1 MTLTGAYLRAWRY
14 YRGDWPKIL
23 LAAVLMGLTA
33 LASLAQPFPVAI
45 LGDIL
50 LQNSATKPL
59 TAPDRLFLRFGPAN
73 PAAQV
78 LCLAALYI
86 LFRVASELI
95 GLAQGF
101 YKIRIGYNGQV
112 RVRCDLFRQLQR
124 LSVSFYRSHPQGDLI
139 YRISSDTNGFITA
152 FNVVFG
158 LLVNAITLLFMFAI
172 MLSMNW
178 KMALVAVSITP
189 LLFWAIR
196 KYGGVLN
203 KTTARAQ
210 QIEAGLATAVHRSV
224 ATMGLVQAF
233 GREEDEY
240 KRFGKDVD
248 ASSNAW
254 IGVHMQGM
262 VYWAVLGICFGLGA
276 SLVIGFG
283 GHLAQAGMLA
293 VGDIWIFFI
302 YVTTQLYAPL
312 QALSG
317 SETELRRG
325 LAGMNRVYEI
335 LDIELEIK
343 DAPKAIDLPKQPRV
357 LRLDCVSFA
366 YRADA
371 PPVLRDVDVSI
382 EPGEMVAFVGSSGA
396 GKTSL
401 LNLLP
406 RFYDPTAGAVR
417 LDEHD
422 IRSVKLR
429 DLRKHVA
436 LVPQESP
443 ILSATVAENI
453 AFGNPGASEA
463 EIRLAAGLAGAQTFV
478 ESLPQKY
485 QSVLTESGQNLS
497 GGQRQ
502 RIGIARALATEAPIL
517 VLDEPTSA
525 LDSYNEQM
533 ITETLRG
540 LKGKRTVVI
549 VSHRLSTVIDCD
561 RIYVLEEGRVV
572 EQGTHEELIGRGGA
586 YYRLARHQMKLGGA
600 AETITSA

>member
-1 MTLTGAYLRAWRY
+1 M
-14 YRGDWPKIL
+14 
-23 LAAVLMGLTA
+23 
-33 LASLAQPFPVAI
+33 
-45 LGDIL
+45 
-50 LQNSATKPL
+50 
-59 TAPDRLFLRFGPAN
+59 
-73 PAAQV
+73 
-78 LCLAALYI
+78 
-86 LFRVASELI
+86 
-95 GLAQGF
+95 
-101 YKIRIGYNGQV
+101 
-112 RVRCDLFRQLQR
+112 QR

-233 GREEDEY
+233 GREDDEY
-240 KRFGKDVD
+240 KRFSKDVD

-276 SLVIGFG
+276 SLVIGYG

-312 QALSG
+312 QAPERERNRTSPRTGGDEPGLRDSG
-317 SETELRRG
+317 CRTGDQKCAECDRSAKVAAL
-325 LAGMNRVYEI
+325 
-335 LDIELEIK
+335 
-343 DAPKAIDLPKQPRV
+343 
-357 LRLDCVSFA
+357 LRLDRVGFA
-366 YRADA
+366 YRADV
-371 PPVLRDVDVSI
+371 PSVLRDVDVSI

-406 RFYDPTAGAVR
+406 GFTIQRRGPCGWTNMTYVR
-417 LDEHD
+417 
-422 IRSVKLR
+422 
-429 DLRKHVA
+429 
-436 LVPQESP
+436 
-443 ILSATVAENI
+443 
-453 AFGNPGASEA
+453 
-463 EIRLAAGLAGAQTFV
+463 
-478 ESLPQKY
+478 
-485 QSVLTESGQNLS
+485 
-497 GGQRQ
+497 
-502 RIGIARALATEAPIL
+502 
-517 VLDEPTSA
+517 
-525 LDSYNEQM
+525 
-533 ITETLRG
+533 
-540 LKGKRTVVI
+540 
-549 VSHRLSTVIDCD
+549 
-561 RIYVLEEGRVV
+561 
-572 EQGTHEELIGRGGA
+572 
-586 YYRLARHQMKLGGA
+586 
-600 AETITSA
+600 

>member
-1 MTLTGAYLRAWRY
+1 MSLTQAYLRAWRY
-14 YRGDWPKIL
+14 YREDWGKIL
-23 LAAVLMGLTA
+23 VSVLLVGLTT
-33 LASLAQPFPVAI
+33 LANLAQPFPLAI
-45 LGDIL
+45 LVDYVLWHKPAKALPHRLFAEYGPHDAVGQVIVLAAIMIL
-50 LQNSATKPL
+50 L
-59 TAPDRLFLRFGPAN
+59 R
-73 PAAQV
+73 V
-78 LCLAALYI
+78 L
-86 LFRVASELI
+86 SEGI

-112 RVRCDLFRQLQR
+112 RVRSELFRHMQR
-124 LSVSFYRSHPQGDLI
+124 LSLSFYRSRAQGDLI
-139 YRISSDTNGFITA
+139 FRLSTDTNGFVAA

-158 LLVNAITLLFMFAI
+158 LLVNTITLLFMMVIMFA
-172 MLSMNW
+172 MNW

-210 QIEAGLATAVHRSV
+210 TIEAGLATAVHRSV
-224 ATMGLVQAF
+224 ATMGIVQAF
-233 GREEDEY
+233 GREDDEY
-240 KRFGKDVD
+240 DRFRGDV
-248 ASSNAW
+248 AHSSNAW
-254 IGVHMQGM
+254 VNVHMQGM
-262 VYWAVLGICFGLGA
+262 VYWGVLGVCFGLGA
-276 SLVIGFG
+276 ALIFGVGGYLAWKGSLEVGF
-283 GHLAQAGMLA
+283 
-293 VGDIWIFFI
+293 IWVFFQ

-335 LDIELEIK
+335 LDIEPEIK
-343 DAPKAIDLPKQPRV
+343 DAPDAIHLPRQSRT
-357 LRLDCVSFA
+357 LQLDHVAFG
-366 YRADA
+366 YKPDA
-371 PPVLRDVDVSI
+371 PPVLQDVSVTI
-382 EPGEMVAFVGSSGA
+382 EPGQMVAFVGSSGA

-417 LDEHD
+417 LDGHD
-422 IRSVKLR
+422 LRKVKLA

-436 LVPQESP
+436 LVLQESP
-443 ILSATVAENI
+443 ILSATVADNI
-453 AFGNPGASEA
+453 AYGNPKASEA
-463 EIRLAAGLAGAQTFV
+463 DIRAAAKLAGADAFIQ
-478 ESLPQKY
+478 SLPEKY
-485 QSVLTESGQNLS
+485 ASMLHEGGQNLS

-525 LDSYNEQM
+525 LDSHNEEM

-540 LKGKRTVVI
+540 LKGQRTVVI
-549 VSHRLSTVIDCD
+549 VSHRLSTVVDCD
-561 RIYVLEEGRVV
+561 CIFVMEAGRVV
-572 EQGTHEELIGRGGA
+572 EQGTHEELINRRGA

-600 AETITSA
+600 PEAVATV

>member
-1 MTLTGAYLRAWRY
+1 MTLTRAHLRAWRY
-14 YRGDWPKIL
+14 YREDRGKIL
-23 LAAVLMGLTA
+23 LAAVLVGLTA

-45 LGDIL
+45 LGDML
-50 LQNSATKPL
+50 LQHAPATW
-59 TAPDRLFLRFGPAN
+59 PDRMFLRFGPDGPIAR
-73 PAAQV
+73 V
-78 LCLAALYI
+78 ICLALLYI
-86 LFRVASELI
+86 FFRVSSELI

-112 RVRCDLFRQLQR
+112 RVRCDLYRQLQR

-158 LLVNAITLLFMFAI
+158 LLVNSITLLFMFAI
-172 MLSMNW
+172 MVSMNW

-203 KTTARAQ
+203 QTTAKAQ

-224 ATMGLVQAF
+224 GTMGVVQAF
-233 GREEDEY
+233 GREDDEY
-240 KRFGKDVD
+240 TRFRGDVD

-262 VYWAVLGICFGLGA
+262 IYWAVLGICFGMGA
-276 SLVIGFG
+276 ALVILVG
-283 GHLAQAGMLA
+283 GRLVQAGALA
-293 VGDIWIFFI
+293 VGDIWVFFI
-302 YVTTQLYAPL
+302 YVTIQLYAPL

-335 LDIELEIK
+335 LDMEPEIK
-343 DAPKAIDLPKQPRV
+343 DASNAIELPRRPRV
-357 LRLDCVSFA
+357 LRLDQVSFA

-371 PPVLRDVDVSI
+371 PPVLQEINVSI

-406 RFYDPTAGAVR
+406 RFYDPTCGAVR

-422 IRSVKLR
+422 VRLVRLR

-443 ILSATVAENI
+443 ILSVSVADNI

-463 EIRLAAGLAGAQTFV
+463 EIQAAARLAGAEAFI

-485 QSVLTESGQNLS
+485 QSPLSEGGQNLS

-502 RIGIARALATEAPIL
+502 RLGIARALATEAPIL

-533 ITETLRG
+533 VTETLHG

-549 VSHRLSTVIDCD
+549 VSHRLSTVLDCD
-561 RIYVLEEGRVV
+561 RIYMMDEGRIV

-586 YYRLARHQMKLGGA
+586 YSRLARHQMKLGEPREAIASG
-600 AETITSA
+600 